1 MIRYNNL
8 KILNILVEKKEVVIM
23 FDYTDKRIIYIIL
36 AVLVVLSIANMSAG
50 EWFVSLGTHSVPPL
64 LAICFHIFETQ

>member
-50 EWFVSLGTHSVPPL
+50 EWLN
-64 LAICFHIFETQ
+64 I